1 MGCEE
6 ARNRN
11 SPKNLLKAVRQ
22 ANGKIIRNLL
32 PYSSYYLHLFQ
43 NLIKARLSTKALIK
57 SNLTNSYSIK
67 LKSYSTSV
75 EAKGENTKC
84 PKQKNPPEFSTHS
97 FRDFRQM

>member
-75 EAKGENTKC
+75 ETKGENTKC